1 MSYQVVLSGTG
12 RYVPKNKVSNEALV
26 ASFNKYVANFNRT
39 HQAEIEAKT
48 IEALQP
54 SSSEFIEKASGIK
67 NRYLVDA
74 DGLLDPTRL
83 RPRLTA
89 RPDEEM
95 SVQCEMAYHAAWAA
109 LDEAQVRPEDIDL
122 VLVSCTNMQRAYP
135 AMSIEL
141 QQALG
146 ATGYALDMSMACSSA
161 TFGLDTARQ
170 HILSGQAKRVLM
182 VNPEICSGHLDFK
195 NRDCHFIFGDVC
207 TAVVLE
213 RSDIAKNPKF
223 TIESTLL
230 KTQYSNNI
238 RNNAGFLNYSE
249 RAENDAVGPYN
260 QLFTQQGRKVFKEV
274 VPMAAEHMLQHIE
287 QAGLTVPDI
296 KRFWL
301 HQANLN
307 MNLLISK
314 KILGREPDNL
324 EAPNVLEEYANT
336 ASAGSILAF
345 HHYHTD
351 LKANDWG
358 MICSFGAGYSI
369 GSILVKKI

>member
-26 ASFNKYVANFNRT
+26 ASFNQYVANFNHA
-39 HQAEIEAKT
+39 HQAEIEANT
-48 IEALQP
+48 VQALQP

-287 QAGLTVPDI
+287 QAGLTVPDV

-324 EAPNVLEEYANT
+324 EAPNVLAEYANT

-345 HHYHTD
+345 HHYHAD

-369 GSILVKKI
+369 GSILVKKV